1 VRYLLNVFGYFDP
14 SLSSLELR
22 RQRAFVLTA
31 IFMALV
37 VTVDSTQNYQAG
49 YLLHTREEWITAP
62 LVFGNYLL
70 QRFKIVTLLLASRI
84 MAYLITFQML
94 FSFVVP
100 GVGEEVMLFWIA
112 TLPLILVLLI
122 ELKDATKVNVA
133 VVTYLAFV
141 TISSQM
147 RLFDALFSFEVL
159 AQVLVGYSLFTTLVY
174 LIEKSRSEYEEKL
187 TDQMREREV
196 LLKEVHHRVKNN
208 MQLIMS
214 LLGLQAASI
223 EDPKYAKLFLDNID
237 RLSAMSLV
245 HESIYKAEN
254 FEKINMKSYLEDIAK
269 HLQRITRH
277 KIEYN
282 FSNVQ
287 LDMKTAMNLGLI
299 LNEAVTNALEHAYTD
314 GDDGRI
320 TLALYEKSK
329 IITMKIE
336 DYGVGLDAV
345 DKIEGTLGIT
355 LMKDLSNSLHDGKLT
370 MLSRDGL
377 EIKVYCK
384 VDSDAS

>member
-1 VRYLLNVFGYFDP
+1 
-14 SLSSLELR
+14 
-22 RQRAFVLTA
+22 
-31 IFMALV
+31 MALV
-37 VTVDSTQNYQAG
+37 VAVDSTQNYPSG
-49 YLLHTREEWITAP
+49 YLLHAREEWIMAP
-62 LVFGNYLL
+62 LVFGNYIL
-70 QRFKIVTLLLASRI
+70 QRFKIIPLVMASRI
-84 MAYLITFQML
+84 MAVLITFQML
-94 FSFVVP
+94 FSFIVP

-141 TISSQM
+141 TIFSQM
-147 RLFDALFSFEVL
+147 RLFDALFSFDVL
-159 AQVLVGYSLFTTLVY
+159 AQVLVGYSMFTTLVY

-187 TDQMREREV
+187 TYRMREREV

-282 FSNVQ
+282 FSDLR
-287 LDMKTAMNLGLI
+287 LDMRTAMNLGLI
-299 LNEAVTNALEHAYTD
+299 LNEAITNALEHAYPN

-320 TLALYEKSK
+320 TLSLYEKGK
-329 IITMKIE
+329 IVTMKIE
-336 DYGVGLDAV
+336 DYGVGLVAAE
-345 DKIEGTLGIT
+345 KIEGTLGLT
-355 LMKDLSNSLHDGKLT
+355 LMKDLSNSLHDGRLT
-370 MLSRDGL
+370 MLSRGGL

>member
-1 VRYLLNVFGYFDP
+1 
-14 SLSSLELR
+14 
-22 RQRAFVLTA
+22 
-31 IFMALV
+31 MALV
-37 VTVDSTQNYQAG
+37 VAVDSTQNYQNG
-49 YLLHTREEWITAP
+49 YLLHARQEWIMAP
-62 LVFGNYLL
+62 LVFGNYIL
-70 QRFKIVTLLLASRI
+70 QRFKIIPLLISSRI
-84 MAYLITFQML
+84 MAFLITFQML

-100 GVGEEVMLFWIA
+100 GVGEEIMLFWIA

-122 ELKDATKVNVA
+122 ELKDATKANVA
-133 VVTYLAFV
+133 VVTYLVAVLLF
-141 TISSQM
+141 SEL
-147 RLFDALFSFEVL
+147 RLFDALFSFDVL
-159 AQVLVGYSLFTTLVY
+159 AQVLVGYSMFTVLVY

-187 TDQMREREV
+187 TYQMREREV

-223 EDPKYAKLFLDNID
+223 DDPKYAKLFLDNID

-254 FEKINMKSYLEDIAK
+254 FEKINMKSYLGDIVK

-277 KIEYN
+277 KIEYD
-282 FSNVQ
+282 FAALT

-299 LNEAVTNALEHAYTD
+299 LNEAVTNALEHAYPD

-320 TLALYEKSK
+320 KLSLYEKGK

-336 DYGVGLDAV
+336 DYGVGISNINT
-345 DKIEGTLGIT
+345 IEGTLGLSLI
-355 LMKDLSNSLHDGKLT
+355 KDLSNSLKDGKVTLR
-370 MLSRDGL
+370 SRDGL
-377 EIKVYCK
+377 EVKVNCEA
-384 VDSDAS
+384 DLDAS

>member
-1 VRYLLNVFGYFDP
+1 MNQLLIAFGYFDP

-31 IFMALV
+31 VFMALV
-37 VTVDSTQNYQAG
+37 VAVDSTQNYQNG
-49 YLLHTREEWITAP
+49 YLLHARQEWIMAP
-62 LVFGNYLL
+62 LVFGNYIL
-70 QRFKIVTLLLASRI
+70 QRFKIIPLLISSRI
-84 MAYLITFQML
+84 MAFLITFQML

-100 GVGEEVMLFWIA
+100 GVGEEIMLFWIA

-133 VVTYLAFV
+133 IVIYLTAVLLF
-141 TISSQM
+141 SEL
-147 RLFDALFSFEVL
+147 RLFNALFSFDVL
-159 AQVLVGYSLFTTLVY
+159 AQVLVGYSMFTVLVS

-187 TDQMREREV
+187 TYQMREREV

-223 EDPKYAKLFLDNID
+223 DDPKYAKLFLDNID

-254 FEKINMKSYLEDIAK
+254 FEKINMKSYLGDIVK

-277 KIEYN
+277 KIEYD
-282 FSNVQ
+282 FAALT

-299 LNEAVTNALEHAYTD
+299 LNEAVTNALEHAYPD

-320 TLALYEKSK
+320 KLSLYEKGK

-336 DYGVGLDAV
+336 DYGVGISNINT
-345 DKIEGTLGIT
+345 IEGTLGLSLI
-355 LMKDLSNSLHDGKLT
+355 KDLSNSLKDGKVTLR
-370 MLSRDGL
+370 SRDGL
-377 EIKVYCK
+377 EVKVNCEA
-384 VDSDAS
+384 DLDAS

>member
-1 VRYLLNVFGYFDP
+1 
-14 SLSSLELR
+14 
-22 RQRAFVLTA
+22 
-31 IFMALV
+31 MALV